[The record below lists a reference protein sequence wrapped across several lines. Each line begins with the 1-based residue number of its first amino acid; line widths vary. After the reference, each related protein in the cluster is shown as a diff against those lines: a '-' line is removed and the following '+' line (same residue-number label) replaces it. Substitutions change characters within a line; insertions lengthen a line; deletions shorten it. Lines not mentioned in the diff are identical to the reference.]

1 MSPKSGPGG
10 FQRAK
15 NNDQQ
20 RRPRDAKGR
29 PEIQGAIFWPPGTHF
44 GAMLGS
50 FWSHVGAI
58 FYIDIDIHIDI
69 DIDTDIDT
77 S

>member
-1 MSPKSGPGG
+1 MS
-10 FQRAK
+10 
-15 NNDQQ
+15 
-20 RRPRDAKGR
+20 
-29 PEIQGAIFWPPGTHF
+29 
-44 GAMLGS
+44 GS
-50 FWSHVGAI
+50 FWSYFCAI